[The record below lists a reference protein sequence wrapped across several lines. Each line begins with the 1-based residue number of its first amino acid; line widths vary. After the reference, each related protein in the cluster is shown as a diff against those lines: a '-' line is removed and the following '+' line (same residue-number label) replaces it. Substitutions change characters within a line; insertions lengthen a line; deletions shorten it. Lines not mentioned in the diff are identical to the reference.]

1 MTCFNRF
8 RGDISKKIQ
17 IPKSSENII
26 QLVQNAHQQM
36 LSHKDIVVTTPLQKH
51 SQYSKKYNC
60 NLYFKR
66 EDMQTVRSFK
76 IRGAFNKIFNLEQYE
91 KDAGIVCASAGN
103 HAQGFAHTCNKLKIY
118 GDIFL
123 PQQTPFQK
131 VNRIKYFANGFCNIN
146 LIGTDFNECLHHSL
160 QFCEQHQK
168 TFIHP
173 YDDFQTI
180 IGQATI
186 ANEIYNQIDPDII
199 VGSIGGGGLM
209 AGISMFGKSHS
220 SSSCLMIGAEPEYC
234 PSMKISIEQ
243 NNLVEIP
250 INDTFVDGATVSK
263 VGEITFKFCKHYLDD
278 IYTSHVGR
286 ICQEMLELYQNDGIV
301 LEPAGALSLS
311 VLDKIDRSILEGK
324 NVVCI
329 LSGGN
334 NDITRYPD
342 VLEKYLLYQNLKHY
356 YIIKFPQTPGQLSKF
371 INHVLGVGDDI
382 VRFDYLKK
390 TNKEYGNVLIGIQ
403 VQHIEN
409 VHKIDQNL
417 KKYHFDFI
425 KINEND
431 LLYSYLV

>member
-1 MTCFNRF
+1 MTSFNRI
-8 RGDISKKIQ
+8 RNISKKFQ
-17 IPKSSENII
+17 IPKDSSNII

-36 LSHKDIVVTTPLQKH
+36 LANSEVVITTPLQKH
-51 SQYSKKYNC
+51 HQYSEKYNC
-60 NLYFKR
+60 NLFLKR

-76 IRGAFNKIFNLEQYE
+76 IRGAFNKIINLQKKE
-91 KDAGIVCASAGN
+91 KEKGIVCASAGN
-103 HAQGFAHTCNKLKIY
+103 HAQGFAHTCNKLGIY

-123 PQQTPFQK
+123 PEQTPLQK
-131 VNRIKYFANGFCNIN
+131 INRIKYFGNGFCNIK
-146 LIGTDFNECLHHSL
+146 LIGKDFNQCLHHSL

-173 YDDFQTI
+173 YDDHQTI

-186 ANEIYNQIDPDII
+186 ANEIYNEIYPAVI
-199 VGSIGGGGLM
+199 VGCIGGGGLM
-209 AGISMFGKSHS
+209 AGISMFGKSFPGPE
-220 SSSCLMIGAEPEYC
+220 CLMIGAEPESC
-234 PSMKISIEQ
+234 PSMKVSIEQ
-243 NNLVEIP
+243 NRLVEIP
-250 INDTFVDGATVSK
+250 ITDTFVDGATVSK
-263 VGEITFKFCKHYLDD
+263 VGEKTFQFCKNHLDA
-278 IYTSHVGR
+278 IYTAPVGR

-311 VLDKIDRSILEGK
+311 VLDQIEPSTLAGK

-334 NDITRYPD
+334 NDITRYPE
-342 VLEKYLLYQNLKHY
+342 VLEKYLRYQDLKHY
-356 YIIKFPQTPGQLSKF
+356 YIIQFPQTPGQLSKF
-371 INHVLGVGDDI
+371 INNVLGEGDDI

-390 TNKEYGNVLIGIQ
+390 TNREYGNVLIGIQ
-403 VQHIEN
+403 IQNKKN
-409 VHKIDQNL
+409 VKKIDQNL